1 MGHDNVESKRAQSSC
16 IEDNEPRNPS
26 GQCAGSNDRPDG
38 RCAMKL
44 SPPTPVREPLPYLWQ
59 DGLPRDPEGISGL
72 VVRGDAIAQFDA
84 LLHEI
89 NPDAVRVDPARLQH
103 LMQWLLSLPADAAHD
118 VLDGRLQRIQQLR
131 AMLDDPDW
139 DTGDATRLRL
149 TKLLDYVDREDDMI
163 ADREPMIGL
172 LDDVLLLELGWPPF
186 ATEAAEYRD
195 FCSYRDNRHPT
206 GSGSEQRAAWVR
218 DRLAELALWRHRGE
232 VRDARYP
239 PGRARMF
246 KVI

>member
-1 MGHDNVESKRAQSSC
+1 
-16 IEDNEPRNPS
+16 
-26 GQCAGSNDRPDG
+26 
-38 RCAMKL
+38 MKL
-44 SPPTPVREPLPYLWQ
+44 SPPTPVREPLPYLWRN
-59 DGLPRDPEGISGL
+59 DLPWDPESISGL
-72 VVRGDAIAQFDA
+72 VVRGEAIAQFDA

-103 LMQWLLSLPADAAHD
+103 LMQWLLSLPADATHD
-118 VLDGRLQRIQQLR
+118 VLDGRLQRIEQLR

-139 DTGDATRLRL
+139 DTGDAMRLRL
-149 TKLLDYVDREDDMI
+149 AKLLDYVDREDDLI
-163 ADREPMIGL
+163 ADQEPMIGL
-172 LDDVLLLELGWPPF
+172 LDDVLLLELTWPAF
-186 ATEAAEYRD
+186 ATEAEEYRD

-232 VRDARYP
+232 VRDGRYP